1 LGRFT
6 QSPYVLLGVLLPL
19 LQEQEIAAVK
29 WMPVQEYTSHAIFKL
44 TVHYPVVVF
53 LLGASL
59 SRLLLCWSL
68 PCLQEREIAAVK
80 WMPVQE
86 YTSQA
91 YFQKL
96 PAAYHTMM
104 ERCTAWAEGR
114 YKGMTG
120 RVFDGSTSRPRRDL
134 LMWGDVDDGPAAAAA
149 GKGVAENGNGV
160 AAAEQRAA
168 AVVGANG
175 LLN

>member
-1 LGRFT
+1 V
-6 QSPYVLLGVLLPL
+6 SLLCFFCF
-19 LQEQEIAAVK
+19 LQEREIAAVK
-29 WMPVQEYTSHAIFKL
+29 WMPVQEYTSQAYFQKL
-44 TVHYPVVVF
+44 PACALEFCSASMFRCVVF
-53 LLGASL
+53 V
-59 SRLLLCWSL
+59 
-68 PCLQEREIAAVK
+68 CLQEREIAAVK

-114 YKGMTG
+114 YRGMTG
-120 RVFDGSTSRPRRDL
+120 QVFDGSASRPRRDL
-134 LMWGDVDDGPAAAAA
+134 LMWGDVDDGPPAAATAAAAIAAAA
-149 GKGVAENGNGV
+149 GKGVAENGGGV
-160 AAAEQRAA
+160 GAAEERAA
-168 AVVGANG
+168 AAVGANG

>member
-1 LGRFT
+1 
-6 QSPYVLLGVLLPL
+6 
-19 LQEQEIAAVK
+19 
-29 WMPVQEYTSHAIFKL
+29 M
-44 TVHYPVVVF
+44 
-53 LLGASL
+53 
-59 SRLLLCWSL
+59 LCFATYL
-68 PCLQEREIAAVK
+68 RVQEREIAAVK

-114 YKGMTG
+114 YRGMAG
-120 RVFDGSTSRPRRDL
+120 RVFEGSASRPRKDL
-134 LMWGDVDDGPAAAAA
+134 LLWGDVDDGPAAAAA
-149 GKGVAENGNGV
+149 AAAGNGSAAVKGGENGVGV
-160 AAAEQRAA
+160 AAAEEPAA